1 MKQQVEE
8 RLKFL
13 ETGEAQTKN
22 EDIMNEVLQELKN
35 ENLYVETEKVNKKKK
50 DKKNKKKK
58 VAEIAEEELPVE
70 GKKKRKAKEIV
81 VEEDEVEDVEVEV
94 VEKKH
99 KKKVK
104 TA

>member
-50 DKKNKKKK
+50 DKKNKKKTNH
-58 VAEIAEEELPVE
+58 
-70 GKKKRKAKEIV
+70 RKPNYFSRKNIKACCTYLFINFKFIFYR
-81 VEEDEVEDVEVEV
+81 
-94 VEKKH
+94 KLNLN
-99 KKKVK
+99 K
-104 TA
+104 TPQAFNPFFIL